1 MTGSGTKA
9 PNVYLKF
16 SLSKNKKA
24 RYTLTRNAMAR
35 WQNHVFRV
43 YVKTKRDSDPILFA
57 SSSARQNLSEYAS
70 FHVLTLL

>member
-1 MTGSGTKA
+1 
-9 PNVYLKF
+9 
-16 SLSKNKKA
+16 
-24 RYTLTRNAMAR
+24 MAR